1 MEHIL
6 VVEDDENI
14 RTGLKDLLETESYQ
28 VTLAEDGQKGLSL
41 ALNNVANLVILD
53 IMLPHVD
60 GYEVIKAMRA
70 ANLETPVIFLSAK
83 SQELDK
89 VLGFRL
95 GADDYVTKPFSST
108 ELLMR
113 VKARLKNPQQSML
126 RRFHS
131 GSLTLD
137 MVASKLC
144 IKDKEVSATIKEKEI
159 LAYLMQ
165 HSGKAVTRQQIL
177 QAVWGSY
184 ASSVTSRTVDTHIL
198 TLRKKIESN
207 PKKPKFIVSVH
218 NVGYRFDMELSVP

>member
-1 MEHIL
+1 MTHIL
-6 VVEDDENI
+6 IIEDDENI
-14 RTGLKDLLETESYQ
+14 RTGLKDLLETENYQ
-28 VTLAEDGQKGLSL
+28 VTLAENGQKGLSL
-41 ALNNVANLVILD
+41 ALNDVADLVILD

-60 GYEVIKAMRA
+60 GYEVLKAMRA

-113 VKARLKNPQQSML
+113 VKARLKTPQQNML
-126 RRFHS
+126 RCFRS
-131 GSLTLD
+131 GNLMLD

-144 IKDKEVSATIKEKEI
+144 IKNKEVNATIKEKEI
-159 LAYLMQ
+159 LAYLIRHTGQ
-165 HSGKAVTRQQIL
+165 AVTRQQIL
-177 QAVWGSY
+177 QAVWGPD

-198 TLRKKIESN
+198 TLRKKIEPN
-207 PKKPKFIVSVH
+207 PRKPKFIVSVH
-218 NVGYRFDMELSVP
+218 NVGYRFEKDDSSH